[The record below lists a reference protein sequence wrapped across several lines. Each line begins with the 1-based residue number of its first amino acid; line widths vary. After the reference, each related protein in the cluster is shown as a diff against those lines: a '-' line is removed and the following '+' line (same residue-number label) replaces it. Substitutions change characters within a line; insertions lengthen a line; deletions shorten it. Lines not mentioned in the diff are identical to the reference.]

1 MARFTLLNNVKRYTE
16 RNPEMKHWD
25 ECVRVWEVFLNSCQ
39 GIFEVLCERL
49 RQTEMK
55 ETAVFYVIQ
64 RGLSADLDYLR
75 YSERG
80 TTLVTILARGPP
92 IRVVTVTMET

>member
-1 MARFTLLNNVKRYTE
+1 MSV
-16 RNPEMKHWD
+16 
-25 ECVRVWEVFLNSCQ
+25 CVWEVFLNSCQ

-64 RGLSADLDYLR
+64 KGLLLSADLNYLR

-80 TTLVTILARGPP
+80 TTLVTILTRGPP